1 MRVATF
7 ETLVSGSMK
16 SGTYVPTATEKNRLA
31 YGRADA
37 QWANDGNEP
46 LIISATT
53 KISTFI
59 FRVQPRHRNHAIR
72 WIPFEGL
79 G

>member
-59 FRVQPRHRNHAIR
+59 FRVQPGTATTR
-72 WIPFEGL
+72 
-79 G
+79 